1 MESGEEMKSALEQ
14 VLSSVEEFENYLS
27 RLSISHM
34 TLGNI
39 NYVFE
44 LLEGIKQ
51 RIFIEMANEENQK

>member
-1 MESGEEMKSALEQ
+1 MKSALEQ

-39 NYVFE
+39 NHVFE